1 MKVRTDMDTIMGL
14 HSPARFRVEP
24 DTARGVT
31 YITLSGF
38 FLLPDV
44 AAFDREWAQA
54 HALLRCAPNAH
65 LTLCDISDMSIQSQ
79 DVVNAFTTIVRD
91 PVRQG
96 RRLAMVVG
104 MSLSRHQAK
113 RLNPPD
119 REGVAHFFS
128 RAEAE
133 AWLFSD
139 DRTDAQYRHAPASP
153 MSADHGYIGPSAA

>member
-1 MKVRTDMDTIMGL
+1 MRDVSDGRLMLG
-14 HSPARFRVEP
+14 
-24 DTARGVT
+24 GV
-31 YITLSGF
+31 LG
-38 FLLPDV
+38 PV
-44 AAFDREWAQA
+44 AA
-54 HALLRCAPNAH
+54 
-65 LTLCDISDMSIQSQ
+65 TLYVAGFLNIFAGLQ
-79 DVVNAFTTIVRD
+79 DGSSAAAILGSVVVLGF
-91 PVRQG
+91 G
-96 RRLAMVVG
+96 LAMVVG